1 MRNSLT
7 VLALISMAVQA
18 AADGQEVVEQ
28 ESIGEYQS
36 IVDRQMFG
44 KPPAGFD
51 PMKMPSEV
59 SKSAQKEVTKEQEK
73 LQSSVHFSVINIS
86 DDGTPVV
93 GFTDNADPKK
103 PVHLY
108 LRLGEE
114 RAGWLVKSADPKTA
128 TTTLVKGDI
137 ELNLTLGDNSASS
150 GGGKNAPAAAGGQRR
165 IGDPA
170 GRPQTLLSRRALR
183 RREAEAVRAKEDA
196 ERAEQAA
203 VREAEMKEQREQIN
217 ASLMAMREA
226 MNRMREEKQREKD
239 QAAAEGTDESNDAQ

>member
-1 MRNSLT
+1 MRNSVT
-7 VLALISMAVQA
+7 VLALIAIAWQVA
-18 AADGQEVVEQ
+18 AEEEVSEQ
-28 ESIGEYQS
+28 EAIGEYQS

-59 SKSAQKEVTKEQEK
+59 SRSSQKEVTKEQEK

-86 DDGTPVV
+86 EDGTPVV

-128 TTTLVKGDI
+128 TTTLVKGDV
-137 ELNLTLGDNSASS
+137 ELNLSLGDNSAKA
-150 GGGKNAPAAAGGQRR
+150 GDGKNAPLAAAGGPRR
-165 IGDPA
+165 IGALA

-183 RREAEAVRAKEDA
+183 RKEAEEVRAKEDA
-196 ERAEQAA
+196 ARAEQAA
-203 VREAEMKEQREQIN
+203 EREAEIKAQREQIS
-217 ASLMAMREA
+217 ASLMAMREE
-226 MNRMREEKQREKD
+226 MNRMREEKQREKE
-239 QAAAEGTDESNDAQ
+239 QGASEGTDENNDAQ